1 MTEEQFTRVLR
12 EAEQHGWSHLELLD
26 QLFGEQAAAKRERLI
41 ARRIR
46 DARFVE
52 NHSLETFDWEFNAQ
66 AIDQVQIEEL
76 ATGDFIRREDNL
88 LMVGQS
94 GIGKS
99 HLLEGVGRRACSL
112 GYRVRYIASDE
123 LLADLG
129 ASLADGTTPKR
140 IRYYTR
146 FDLLIIDGFGFDRIE
161 RQEVP
166 QALSLLFK
174 VIDKRNA
181 HRSTALV
188 TNIDFDAWNEYLGDA
203 PMVMAIL
210 DRLVDRAIIMKI
222 IEAKSYRAHRA
233 RRVGKPASEG
243 KDETQSTKRKES
255 SPKTSSFTVFLGF
268 SPLGRLNA
276 CFTSALVKLQ
286 NLRETRE
293 C

>member
-1 MTEEQFTRVLR
+1 MLR
-12 EAEQHGWSHLELLD
+12 EAEQHGWSHLKLLD
-26 QLFGEQAAAKRERLI
+26 RLFGEQAAAKRERLI

-66 AIDQVQIEEL
+66 AIDRVQIEEL

-99 HLLEGVGRRACSL
+99 HILEGVGRRACSQ

-140 IRYYTR
+140 IRYYAR

-161 RQEVP
+161 RQQTP

-174 VIDKRNA
+174 VIDKRNT

-222 IEAKSYRAHRA
+222 AEAKSYRVHRA
-233 RRVGKPASEG
+233 RRVPSE
-243 KDETQSTKRKES
+243 ES
-255 SPKTSSFTVFLGF
+255 SGKSPALSSKGKFTKAAAQK
-268 SPLGRLNA
+268 N
-276 CFTSALVKLQ
+276 
-286 NLRETRE
+286 
-293 C
+293 

>member
-1 MTEEQFTRVLR
+1 MTEAQLDSVLR
-12 EAEQHGWSHLELLD
+12 EAEQGGWSHLQLLD
-26 QLFGEQAAAKRERLI
+26 QLFAEQAAQKRERSI

-46 DARFVE
+46 DAHLPG
-52 NHSLETFDWEFNAQ
+52 NNTLEGFDRKFNAH
-66 AIDQVQIEEL
+66 AIDRIQIEEL
-76 ATGDFIRREDNL
+76 ATGDFLRRGDNV

-99 HLLEGVGRRACSL
+99 HLLEGVGRSNCSV

-146 FDLLIIDGFGFDRIE
+146 FDLLIIDGFGFDKIE
-161 RQEVP
+161 RQQTP

-181 HRSTALV
+181 RSSTALI

-203 PMVMAIL
+203 PMVMALL
-210 DRLVDRAIIMKI
+210 DRLVERAIIMKFVD
-222 IEAKSYRAHRA
+222 AKSYRAHTA
-233 RRVGKPASEG
+233 RRI
-243 KDETQSTKRKES
+243 TSTKR
-255 SPKTSSFTVFLGF
+255 TSQ
-268 SPLGRLNA
+268 
-276 CFTSALVKLQ
+276 TSAKKTTKRQ
-286 NLRETRE
+286 SKKR
-293 C
+293 